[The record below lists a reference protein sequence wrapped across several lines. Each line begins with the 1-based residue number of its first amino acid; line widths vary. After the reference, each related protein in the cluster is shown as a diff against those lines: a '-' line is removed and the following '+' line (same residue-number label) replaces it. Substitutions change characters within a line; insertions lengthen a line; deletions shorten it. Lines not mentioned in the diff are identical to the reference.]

1 MTTDVY
7 TLTLTCQSDST
18 CGDQTYSY
26 TSNPTAANN
35 GVFEILG
42 YPTLGGVYDVLITME
57 NAATAAD
64 QNISTTVD
72 NTRTLTVIDTTTV
85 PSFCTVVAS
94 ATTGDIVRPIGDTFT
109 YTMQSKSSDGL
120 DQTVTDDRYT
130 VTLTSITTGGR
141 LLAATASSVDS
152 VVITATA
159 TAVSGSDGQY
169 TADLQ
174 ITEAGTYDVLVTME
188 NASTD
193 TDPEISTIVND

>member
-1 MTTDVY
+1 M
-7 TLTLTCQSDST
+7 
-18 CGDQTYSY
+18 
-26 TSNPTAANN
+26 
-35 GVFEILG
+35 
-42 YPTLGGVYDVLITME
+42 
-57 NAATAAD
+57 
-64 QNISTTVD
+64 
-72 NTRTLTVIDTTTV
+72 
-85 PSFCTVVAS
+85 
-94 ATTGDIVRPIGDTFT
+94 
-109 YTMQSKSSDGL
+109 
-120 DQTVTDDRYT
+120 TDDRYT

-141 LLAATASSVDS
+141 LLAATALSVDS

>member
-85 PSFCTVVAS
+85 PSFCTVETAPS
-94 ATTGDIVRPIGDTFT
+94 TGEIVRPIGSTFSF
-109 YTMQSKSSDGL
+109 TMQSKSSDGL
-120 DQTVTDDRYT
+120 D
-130 VTLTSITTGGR
+130 
-141 LLAATASSVDS
+141 
-152 VVITATA
+152 
-159 TAVSGSDGQY
+159 
-169 TADLQ
+169 
-174 ITEAGTYDVLVTME
+174 
-188 NASTD
+188 
-193 TDPEISTIVND
+193 